1 MKQLSAR
8 DVSDLL
14 ADDSLAILVDVR
26 EEHELGYGKIERA
39 LHIPMQQIPNEL
51 HQLGDGVDQTIVVVC
66 HAGIRSMHVAQYL
79 EGLGYSNIINL
90 LGGMNSWAT
99 YVDTTMTVY

>member
-1 MKQLSAR
+1 MKQSSAR

-51 HQLGDGVDQTIVVVC
+51 HQLGEDIDQTIIVVC
-66 HAGIRSMHVAQYL
+66 HAGVRSMHVAKYL
-79 EGLGYSNIINL
+79 EGLGYSNIVNL
-90 LGGMNSWAT
+90 VGGMNSWAT
-99 YVDTTMTVY
+99 DVDTTMTVY